1 MAVRTFATAGINNL
15 WSNAAN
21 WDTGVPVNNDSAIIP
36 AGQTCEFDANQS
48 AWANGLVGLTLNGE
62 LYASLTPGSYYLK
75 LAGSITATVTGG
87 ILRAGSSGARYPS
100 NCVFTIYSTGN
111 YQIDNNI
118 SSYITDQFWCYAPV
132 VQYAQAISATA
143 KAITSVTVGATTTIG
158 CTGHGY
164 VAGNAIYLANVGGF
178 TDAQLNNRIFEVE
191 TVPNVDSFT
200 IRYPDP
206 DTTVVSTG
214 WGPYTG
220 GGLVC
225 PSQAEAAGATVIE
238 IDQDASTDPEWLRA
252 GAMVRIDNI
261 NRNVQSEV
269 RIIASVAAGSI
280 TITAGLT
287 SAKLSGSKVIL
298 VTRNVKLNSS
308 ATAISN
314 GMIRY
319 GTGHQLD
326 AEIRPGSTSTSG
338 VQDAT
343 NSVFSGGV
351 ISGCTYGVNSGSGHT
366 FSGGAI
372 SGCTYGVN
380 SGSGHTFSGGAIS
393 GCALGV
399 YSGSGHTF
407 SGGVISGCSQ
417 GVNSGSGHFQW
428 PGIVMSG
435 NTRDMY
441 GLCVFD
447 GYAASLNST
456 TQVAAFNNNVEG
468 LNPPNGRAQIVI
480 RDIGGAP
487 GALKAWMYAGRITDR
502 SGIEPNFAIGATRK
516 YIFENNATPV
526 FLDRVIY
533 AEAGKPI
540 WANVSMQKDV
550 NGMTETPRVQIFDE
564 AYDPFDGYAVG
575 AEQVMADD
583 LVQHDYVLT
592 YTALRTGNHVVRIR
606 GKNAAGNLYAGMRIL
621 IGSLYPIFGELI
633 VR

>member
-338 VQDAT
+338 VRDAT

-380 SGSGHTFSGGAIS
+380 
-393 GCALGV
+393 
-399 YSGSGHTF
+399 SGSGHTF

>member
-372 SGCTYGVN
+372 SGC
-380 SGSGHTFSGGAIS
+380 
-393 GCALGV
+393 ALGV

>member
-366 FSGGAI
+366 FSGG
-372 SGCTYGVN
+372 
-380 SGSGHTFSGGAIS
+380 
-393 GCALGV
+393 
-399 YSGSGHTF
+399 
-407 SGGVISGCSQ
+407 VISGCSQ